1 MSLGFYVD
9 VQRCIGCRTCQVAC
23 KDRHNLQAAGPRTR
37 RVGSFECGMYP
48 EVGMFHLT
56 VSCNHCDDPACVAGC
71 PTGAMFKSDDGTV
84 QHVDDCCVVC
94 RNCMITCPYGAPQFD
109 PERKKMT
116 KCDFCRDYLEQGL
129 PPSCVAACPCRAL
142 DYGEYDE
149 LLKRYGEQATI
160 APLPGP
166 ELTRPHFICAP
177 NRHSKP
183 QGSTE
188 GLRGK
193 RISNPEEV

>member
-37 RVGSFECGMYP
+37 RVGSFECGTYP

-84 QHVDDCCVVC
+84 DDRCVVC

-109 PERKKMT
+109 EDENMIV
-116 KCDFCRDYLEQGL
+116 KCDACKALREDGRN
-129 PPSCVAACPCRAL
+129 PVCVDACPMRAIEFG
-142 DYGEYDE
+142 DADE
-149 LLKRYGEQATI
+149 LRAKHGDAVSELPVLPSAATTQPNLLLH
-160 APLPGP
+160 ASP
-166 ELTRPHFICAP
+166 EAQRSDF
-177 NRHSKP
+177 N
-183 QGSTE
+183 
-188 GLRGK
+188 
-193 RISNPEEV
+193 EVVL